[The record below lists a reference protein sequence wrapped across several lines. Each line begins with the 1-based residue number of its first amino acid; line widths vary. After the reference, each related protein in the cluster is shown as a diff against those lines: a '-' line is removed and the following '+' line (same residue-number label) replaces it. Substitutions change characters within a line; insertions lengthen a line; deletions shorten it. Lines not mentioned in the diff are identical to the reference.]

1 MLNYFCVIELMLKT
15 SYKSDKI
22 YLKTLRKKILN
33 WIFMT
38 NLLLVLLFLYQI
50 YNNLKISKFK

>member
-22 YLKTLRKKILN
+22 YLKTLRKKIELN
-33 WIFMT
+33 FHD
-38 NLLLVLLFLYQI
+38 
-50 YNNLKISKFK
+50 